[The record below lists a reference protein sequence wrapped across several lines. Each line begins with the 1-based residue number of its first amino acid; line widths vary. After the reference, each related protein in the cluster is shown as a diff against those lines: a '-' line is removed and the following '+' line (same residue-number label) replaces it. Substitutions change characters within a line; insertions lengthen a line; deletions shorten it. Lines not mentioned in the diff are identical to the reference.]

1 MDNQTVSSSKDLW
14 FADHESQ
21 KIEAGDTYEEILY
34 IDEPPADYKEATIKL
49 NATNESGETESL
61 AFPILLSDVDAL
73 DITPTDSAPTEQQ
86 NVYFVEAQEVYNNNG
101 VRVTVPEQEL
111 YKVLPS
117 TVIENNMVDFA
128 IECDWKYGAGLAI
141 REVYINGKLVNEED
155 QEPNANQFGN
165 NEPYQFGAYLGE
177 NGVQMLLESG
187 SEVNE
192 VSIDI
197 FVEDPLKERSEEIT
211 VTIPVIIKTED

>member
-1 MDNQTVSSSKDLW
+1 MR
-14 FADHESQ
+14 
-21 KIEAGDTYEEILY
+21 
-34 IDEPPADYKEATIKL
+34 
-49 NATNESGETESL
+49 NERK
-61 AFPILLSDVDAL
+61 P
-73 DITPTDSAPTEQQ
+73 ITPTDSAPTEQQ

-177 NGVQMLLESG
+177 NGVQMLLGSG